1 MSLTYDDF
9 RAGEKLFVGKLS
21 ERFYFNGKEIF
32 KLPSNE
38 FFIRTD
44 WHLLPIVGFFPEI
57 EIYRI
62 QGKLVLVFLSNHYY
76 TFIEPVK
83 VIESQTKN
91 QFDGFEPGKQYE
103 LKNGQIWQQI
113 NEPYAPNHISSGYVK
128 IVNDNIMMVDNWSF
142 YPNVRL
148 IKNKYI

>member
-21 ERFYFNGKEIF
+21 ERFYFNSKEIF

-44 WHLLPIVGFFPEI
+44 WHLLPLVGFFPEI

-62 QGKLVLVFLSNHYY
+62 QGKLVLVFLTNHYY

-83 VIESQTKN
+83 VIESQTTN

-103 LKNGQIWQQI
+103 L
-113 NEPYAPNHISSGYVK
+113 
-128 IVNDNIMMVDNWSF
+128 
-142 YPNVRL
+142 
-148 IKNKYI
+148 